1 MKTKIIASLIFLL
14 TPLVAFPFK
23 WHDDMVQALIIKKD
37 IDKNVIVERSEHNN
51 KIKKASYSF
60 VISDK
65 DKEMLDLIS
74 TTLMTHS
81 HEATKFSYDDG
92 KILMQIIEKPKI
104 IYNYRFDK
112 DQVNKNLYILLI
124 SVDQSIEK

>member
-1 MKTKIIASLIFLL
+1 MKTKILSSFIFLL
-14 TPLVAFPFK
+14 IPFIASAFK
-23 WHDDMVQALIIKKD
+23 WHDDMIQILIINKD
-37 IDKNVIVERSEHNN
+37 IDKNFVVERNEYNN

-65 DKEMLDLIS
+65 DKETLDFIS

-81 HEATKFSYDDG
+81 HEATKFSYDEG
-92 KILMQIIEKPKI
+92 KILMQIIEKPKT

-112 DQVNKNLYILLI
+112 DQVNKNSYVLLI
-124 SVDQSIEK
+124 SVDQSKE